1 MTFNE
6 YQELCE
12 RTANRYKNTR
22 ERMLN
27 FGLGIGGEAGEVQ
40 ELIKK
45 HVFHQKEIDTYRIKE
60 ELGDV
65 LWYLTTLASTFNLD
79 LLEVATSNIEK
90 LKERYPDGI
99 NW

>member
-12 RTANRYKNTR
+12 RTANKYKDTR

-27 FGLGIGGEAGEVQ
+27 FSLGIGGEAGEVQ

-45 HVFHQKEIDTYRIKE
+45 YLFHQKEIDASRVKE

-65 LWYLTTLASTFNLD
+65 LWYLTTLASTFGLD
-79 LLEVATSNIEK
+79 LLEVATFNIEK
-90 LKERYPDGI
+90 LKERYPDDA
-99 NW
+99 